1 MRIGNSGGFR
11 ISQVKSI
18 PAFVVFHTTGKNP
31 EWPDDFDSE
40 VGVFSYY
47 GDNKK
52 PGNELDSSQG
62 NRLLSDIFIKID
74 GNRKS

>member
-31 EWPDDFDSE
+31 EWSDDFDSE
-40 VGVFSYY
+40 VGVSSYY

-52 PGNELDSSQG
+52 HGNELDSPQG